1 MKFLGPQADSM
12 DLMILNIIYLE
23 GEKGQKD
30 DILYVVYKDINTK
43 KKYVETI
50 YNPKIEVYIVKKEYR
65 NFNYFK
71 DYIHKDYLDKVT
83 VSYKFKTAELAKIM
97 NMNWNDIKYCPYILG
112 SDLSIESQYM
122 SYFIKEYSNDKQK
135 PLSVG
140 FFDIES
146 DIIDF
151 PEGEF
156 APIGEPPINAVSY
169 IDYDTKQV
177 YGLFLRNNKN
187 FQIEEAESNLNSILN
202 TLHEKFDEKFPNYE
216 YSIRFFDTEIELII
230 ALIQLFIA
238 CNNDYIL
245 AWNLPYDIMSVIA
258 RISKLG
264 YDPRDIFHDPNNFC
278 IPMCEFYNDNNVVAH
293 KRRQIS
299 KITIM
304 PVFIDFLVLYAGIRS
319 AGPKLPSLKLSFIA
333 RKELNDDK
341 YDYSEVASIR
351 TLPYVDFIR
360 FMIYNIK
367 DTLLLAA
374 LHEVTNDINELYIR
388 CSTDGLMPYEI
399 FTSTAMLT
407 DSLRLFIENNCNMIM
422 GNNRNKIFKND
433 NSNQNKYT
441 LIDDDDMWEFDI
453 FGEEED
459 AEDDDD
465 ETTDNGKKKKF
476 SGAYVSNPT
485 RMLST
490 GLKINGSESN
500 YVHNHIIDQ
509 DITSE
514 YPTSMIIMNLSNETL
529 VGKMFFKE
537 PEKINIPM
545 YSYMLQDEEAAEYK
559 CKPEVL
565 FMEILSEC
573 QYENMGNIFFGLPT
587 TDEVIDIFEEEMKK
601 AS

>member
-12 DLMILNIIYLE
+12 DLMILNIIYYE

-30 DILYVVYKDINTK
+30 DVLYVVYKDINTR

-50 YNPKIEVYIVKKEYR
+50 HNPKVEVYIVRKEYR

-83 VSYKFKTAELAKIM
+83 VSYKFKTNELAKIM
-97 NMNWNDIKYCPYILG
+97 DMNWNEIKYCPYILG
-112 SDLSIESQYM
+112 SDLNIESYYM
-122 SYFIKEYSNDKQK
+122 SYFIKEYSNDKPK

-146 DIIDF
+146 DIIEF
-151 PEGEF
+151 QEGEF

-169 IDYDTKQV
+169 IDYDTKHV
-177 YGLFLRNNKN
+177 YGLFLRNDKN
-187 FQIEEAESNLNSILN
+187 QQIKEVELNLDNILES
-202 TLHEKFDEKFPNYE
+202 LHEKFDEAFPNYE
-216 YSIRFFDTEIELII
+216 YSIRFFDNEIELII
-230 ALIQLFIA
+230 SLIQLFIA

-245 AWNLPYDIMSVIA
+245 AWNLPYDIMSIIS

-264 YDPRDIFHDPNNFC
+264 YDPRDILHDCNNFE
-278 IPMCEFYNDNNVVAH
+278 IPICEFRNDDNVIAH
-293 KRRQIS
+293 KRRQVS
-299 KITIM
+299 KISIM

-333 RKELNDDK
+333 KKELNDDK
-341 YDYSEVASIR
+341 YDYSEVASLR
-351 TLPYVDFIR
+351 TLPYVDYVK
-360 FMIYNIK
+360 FMFYNIK

-407 DSLRLFIENNCNMIM
+407 GSLRLFIEKNCNMIM

-433 NSNQNKYT
+433 KSNQNKYT
-441 LIDDDDMWEFDI
+441 LIDEDDEWEFDI
-453 FGEEED
+453 FGEEMD
-459 AEDDDD
+459 EDDDE
-465 ETTDNGKKKKF
+465 ETSDNNKKKKF

-500 YVHNHIIDQ
+500 YVHNNIIDQ

-537 PEKINIPM
+537 PEKVDIPM

-565 FMEILSEC
+565 FMEMLSEC
-573 QYENMGNIFFGLPT
+573 QYENMGSLFFSLPS
-587 TDEVIDIFEEEMKK
+587 TDEVIRIFENELGKE
-601 AS
+601 SV